1 MTDSGIDRRE
11 FLKGAAA
18 GAVLLFAADKLFA
31 ADAAPEAAPVGPPVK
46 IGVIGAGLW
55 GKQLLTTL
63 SKMPTAQ
70 VAGVCD
76 SYDPFV
82 TRATKVVPNAA
93 TFSDYRKLLES
104 ADIEA
109 VVVATPTHLHK
120 DIAIAAIQAGK
131 HVYCEAPLAVTMEDA
146 KAIALAGKG
155 SGKVFQV
162 GQQGRSNL
170 LYEHVEKFVRTG
182 AMGKPAQAYA
192 QCNKKQSWQRPA
204 PTPEREKETNWRLS
218 KLTAAGL
225 VGELGIH
232 FIDLANWYLNGLPVS
247 VIGFGSIMNWTDGRD
262 VPDTVQCIIE
272 YPDNVRM
279 VFSSSLASSFG
290 ADYALFQGSDSSLL
304 LRENRGW
311 MVKEAD
317 SPLLGWE
324 VYARKEQTFD
334 ETGICMI
341 ADATKILKEG
351 KEPGKE
357 GSVSP
362 TKEPLYCALDN
373 FTKSVRDGSKPK
385 CGALEGYQAAVASIK
400 ANEAILSG
408 SKIVYDKSWF
418 EL

>member
-1 MTDSGIDRRE
+1 MTESGIDRRD

-63 SKMPTAQ
+63 SKMPSAQ
-70 VAGVCD
+70 VAGICD
-76 SYDPFV
+76 SYEPFV
-82 TRATKVVPNAA
+82 TRATKIVPNAA

-120 DIAIAAIQAGK
+120 DIALAAIAAGK
-131 HVYCEAPLAVTMEDA
+131 HVYCEAPLAVTVEDA

-182 AMGKPAQAYA
+182 AMGKPAQAFA
-192 QCNKKQSWQRPA
+192 QSNKKQSWQRPA

-218 KLTAAGL
+218 RLTAAGL
-225 VGELGIH
+225 VGEIGIH
-232 FIDLANWYLNGLPVS
+232 SIDLANWYLNGLPVS
-247 VIGFGSIMNWTDGRD
+247 VIGFGSVMNWTDGRD
-262 VPDTVQCIIE
+262 VPDTVQCVIE
-272 YPDNVRM
+272 YPNSVRM

-290 ADYALFQGSDSSLL
+290 ADYSLFQGSDSSLL

-311 MVKEAD
+311 MIKEAD

-357 GSVSP
+357 GAVSP
-362 TKEPLYCALDN
+362 TKEPLYCALES
-373 FTKSVRDGSKPK
+373 FTRSVRDGSKPK

-400 ANEAILSG
+400 ANEAILTG
-408 SKIVYDKSWF
+408 SKITYDKSWF